1 MCCIA
6 QSWNHIGL
14 IPISAII
21 SFFFFGIEELA
32 VALEEPFSILPL
44 QNMTDGMGLSAKEYA
59 DWHFE
64 EGSEESHSGKVAG
77 NDTEVDSVSWLAM
90 LRGSIAERKNQPKSM
105 LY

>member
-1 MCCIA
+1 LFCVL

-64 EGSEESHSGKVAG
+64 KDIMSEGRNKKDEEKEASYSLKQMLSEFQK
-77 NDTEVDSVSWLAM
+77 
-90 LRGSIAERKNQPKSM
+90 R
-105 LY
+105 